1 MPTKKRKGGRHAG
14 KPQKKTRKIKLHKE
28 LAFAKERFELRP
40 VPIKTDVPGF
50 DRLIESGGI
59 PTGTSV
65 LVSGGPGSGKTIFCL
80 QLVHN
85 LAQAGRK
92 CFYLSFEESAERL
105 RQRGSQFGW
114 NIGSLLKKGTLKIK
128 RMDPLK
134 VSRSIEALYDRA
146 SGEEWIPKT
155 QMPELTSRKNK
166 PQIVVVD
173 SITALESA
181 FAGKPEHYRVYIEQ
195 LFRLLEHAGATAFL
209 ITEPTAQDKYSRTG
223 VEEFLADGVVAMHNF
238 RAKFSRLRGIEIVK
252 LRGGRHISGM
262 VPMEITSEGIEIF
275 PGERFFEAE

>member
-1 MPTKKRKGGRHAG
+1 MSAKKRKKRKLAK
-14 KPQKKTRKIKLHKE
+14 KPQKTKETKSREE
-28 LAFAKERFELRP
+28 LAFAKERFELKP
-40 VPIKTDVPGF
+40 VPIRTDIPGF
-50 DRLIESGGI
+50 DSLINGGGV

-65 LVSGGPGSGKTIFCL
+65 LVSGGPGTGQTIFCM
-80 QLVHN
+80 QLVNN
-85 LAQAGRK
+85 LARAGQN

-105 RQRGSQFGW
+105 RQRGAQFGW

-146 SGEEWIPKT
+146 SGDEWIPLTKI
-155 QMPELTSRKNK
+155 PELTSRKKK
-166 PQIVVVD
+166 PRIVVVD

-181 FAGKPEHYRVYIEQ
+181 FAGKPEHYRIYIEQ
-195 LFRLLEHAGATAFL
+195 LFRLLEQVGATSFL

-223 VEEFLADGVVAMHNF
+223 VEEFLADAVIAMHNF

-262 VPMEITSEGIEIF
+262 VPMEITSEGIEVY